1 MVVFLPNFLLQAH
14 LVPLVFC
21 KTSFFSFSVIVSVT
35 SCSLAY
41 VGSSLIA
48 TCCSDWCLWFSNLS
62 TLFPTSHSVL
72 CSYLFNHLDV
82 SECTLHV
89 TVSGSV
95 PSRVMSGDALGQSR
109 AAGQVCFAG
118 QLALLSQ
125 SGWKNHY
132 FYTLR
137 CISWWL
143 KATEPSLS
151 DTVFPPKTPSREW
164 PQQVSVLLSAVC
176 PTLCILFL
184 PASLSA
190 HTLVAYLCHSL
201 TVWMF
206 PVNLMNYMNKQI
218 LLSICPYF
226 IECKASFS

>member
-1 MVVFLPNFLLQAH
+1 MFLSLQSFGCEWVSAHSTSQWVEVFLLEWWVVMH
-14 LVPLVFC
+14 WVR
-21 KTSFFSFSVIVSVT
+21 
-35 SCSLAY
+35 
-41 VGSSLIA
+41 VGQQ
-48 TCCSDWCLWFSNLS
+48 DR
-62 TLFPTSHSVL
+62 SVL
-72 CSYLFNHLDV
+72 QVSWPRCS
-82 SECTLHV
+82 
-89 TVSGSV
+89 
-95 PSRVMSGDALGQSR
+95 
-109 AAGQVCFAG
+109 
-118 QLALLSQ
+118 SQ
-125 SGWKNHY
+125 DEKNHY

>member
-1 MVVFLPNFLLQAH
+1 M
-14 LVPLVFC
+14 LVPPSLLLVALIVVC
-21 KTSFFSFSVIVSVT
+21 GSLTSQLYFPLLILFYVLISSIV
-35 SCSLAY
+35 
-41 VGSSLIA
+41 
-48 TCCSDWCLWFSNLS
+48 WMW
-62 TLFPTSHSVL
+62 
-72 CSYLFNHLDV
+72 V

-118 QLALLSQ
+118 QLASLSQ